1 MIRDRIRDDYGRA
14 YDSWPR
20 TFKITD
26 GTIYD
31 RSGVGISQPYMLVIP
46 TITHT
51 ITYHATAHATTS
63 DHRITKPMV

>member
-1 MIRDRIRDDYGRA
+1 MIRDDYGRA

-31 RSGVGISQPYMLVIP
+31 RLGVGISQPFMLVIP
-46 TITHT
+46 TITH
-51 ITYHATAHATTS
+51 HATLTLNGIALNGV
-63 DHRITKPMV
+63 RIR

>member
-31 RSGVGISQPYMLVIP
+31 RSGVGISQPLRQVLTNP
-46 TITHT
+46 LTITHH
-51 ITYHATAHATTS
+51 HATLTLNGITLNGV
-63 DHRITKPMV
+63 RIR